1 MTSCRSPR
9 MILSALTSPKA
20 DELPMSL
27 MPSSTITN
35 FTPVW
40 ASTSRSNRASAL
52 GPKQS
57 CKMQLPAIPWFSTPT
72 LLWWELNRLASSSG
86 QRWLLPWVDPSPS
99 VIESPSAAIAFMGLD
114 ALTSTPPK
122 RNHDEKIAEQG
133 APLSLA
139 VESPDARYDI
149 PPKVCVVA
157 GPA

>member
-1 MTSCRSPR
+1 
-9 MILSALTSPKA
+9 
-20 DELPMSL
+20 MSL

-99 VIESPSAAIAFMGLD
+99 VIESPGAAIAFMGLD
-114 ALTSTPPK
+114 ALTSTQLK
-122 RNHDEKIAEQG
+122 WYHEEKIYILG
-133 APLSLA
+133 TLLLLDILFTHRTKSDTSLF
-139 VESPDARYDI
+139 
-149 PPKVCVVA
+149 
-157 GPA
+157 